1 MKALL
6 RCLKNFWFALA
17 LVWAIGVLACWFAL
31 PRWQLSTE
39 QVYVAMTLFSAMCLL
54 AVVLRQ
60 YRRIRAEQ
68 NIESLVQ
75 LEVDRSLGAEGEFR
89 DQHVLRERL
98 KHAIAMLRSAR
109 SAGGGGA
116 SALSDLPWYL
126 VIGMSASGKTS
137 LLTRS
142 GLSASI
148 AGAQASGFDSGTQHC
163 DWYFS
168 PEAVLI
174 DTAGRYLHDD
184 ASASEFA
191 SFLKLLRKQRSK
203 PAVNGLV
210 LVVSLP
216 EIICATVAE
225 REAMAA
231 RLVSRIDEYSECLG
245 VNPPLYLMLSKTDL
259 LPGFNQA
266 FDGLD
271 NAQRQQPLGMT
282 FPLAD
287 VRNKGL
293 RSVAETSFAQLLA
306 SVREQ
311 VDRQV
316 IAGGNT
322 ANVEL
327 LQFPSYFAEL
337 SSVLGGFLEQFER
350 TADGRTPPIVRG
362 VYFTSALQTDEQLPP
377 VYEEALGAHYA
388 LQASERPTPNKTVT
402 KIGDKSFFITETF
415 RHVVFPDRNLSLY
428 YSRQGRTRALTPAL
442 AGAAAL
448 AGVALLAWE
457 GVSFQNNRQVLATL
471 SGELSELE
479 QAPDR
484 AERLASG
491 QAMEQLRHYLGQF
504 EGYDIQGVPL
514 ALGAGL
520 YSGAELLS
528 PLRQAY
534 VQQLRTQA
542 LEPIGKQLQVQL
554 RALNQFAET
563 VDRTP
568 LADAGKRRTPKAQ
581 RTDAAPGEDVKVF
594 RAPTAAVLTSSVP
607 RSGAQLAGRVQA
619 AASDAGQDGRR
630 RALDALREKARS
642 VSSADPSEDT
652 ALTAG
657 LSLSEDSLG
666 RLSEQ
671 QVASVIEAYSAL
683 KLYLILTHPNEH
695 PDADFVAAELPHAW
709 TLAARAQGRDV
720 DPALVEANSALYV
733 RYLQQGTAPALR
745 RNEQLVSDARQSLR
759 SFMIASSLVDREYLR
774 LQLESGR
781 QYPNLT
787 LADMVPAN
795 SRSLLFSAEAVPA
808 FYTRQ
813 GWEEYVQPELI
824 KLLSGDLRN
833 DSDWVL
839 DGEGGNGLVQKAN
852 FMREL
857 LARYKADYAEAW
869 FNLLEGVGVR
879 HFTDMA
885 NANERLAVL
894 SDVQNSPVKSLLAA
908 VHHNTD
914 WDLPKQ
920 ASASA
925 VGATEDSFW
934 GSIKGAFSSQGAVAE
949 NAAAR
954 LPRVDDGSLA
964 KRFEPVSRLFAA
976 QNAEGADSTVM
987 DRYLAALRKLKVR
1000 LSNIQR
1006 SQDVGKN
1013 SKLLISETLEGQP
1026 SEVTLVRNYVE
1037 TSVDTSAGK
1046 LSGALL
1052 RLFNSP
1058 LQYTWETLRD
1068 PAGQQI
1074 AKAWAQ
1080 DVARPWQQVMAHR
1093 YPIVADSNNEASVK
1107 DLQRFVDP
1115 ENGLLPAFKRNEIG
1129 NLAGGEGLGM
1139 GTGNG
1144 ANPLVNAKMVDSID
1158 KASSVGQVIASLSDR
1173 ENGFEIMLE
1182 PSARYTDIIFTL
1194 DGQEQHY
1201 RNGRTSWN
1209 RFAWP
1214 GSSNAP
1220 GARLD
1225 VVTLEGQRITVFDYP
1240 GRWGLLKMNDSARVS
1255 DLDTVQ
1261 QRFTWQ
1267 SVAGPV
1273 SLVVRNYGG
1282 VKMTDLAQ
1290 VKALSAL
1297 NNSVRVN

>member
-17 LVWAIGVLACWFAL
+17 LVWAIGLLSCWFAL
-31 PRWQLSTE
+31 PRLQFTPE
-39 QVYVAMTLFSAMCLL
+39 QVYVAMTLFSAVCLL
-54 AVVLRQ
+54 LIVLRQ

-126 VIGMSASGKTS
+126 VMGMSASGKTS

-148 AGAQASGFDSGTQHC
+148 AGAQASGLDSGTQHC

-174 DTAGRYLHDD
+174 DTAGRYLRDD
-184 ASASEFA
+184 ASANEFA

-216 EIICATVAE
+216 EIICATVTE
-225 REAMAA
+225 REALAA

-245 VNPPLYLMLSKTDL
+245 VNPPLYLVLSKTDL
-259 LPGFNQA
+259 LPGFNQT
-266 FDGLD
+266 FEGLD
-271 NAQRQQPLGMT
+271 NVQRQQPLGMT
-282 FPLAD
+282 FPLAE
-287 VRNKGL
+287 VRNRGL
-293 RSVAETSFAQLLA
+293 RSVAEARFAQLLG
-306 SVREQ
+306 SVREH
-311 VDRQV
+311 VDHQL

-377 VYEEALGAHYA
+377 VYEDALGAHYA
-388 LQASERPTPNKTVT
+388 LQASERPPSNKSTN

-415 RHVVFPDRNLSLY
+415 RQVVFPDRNLSLY
-428 YSRQGRTRALTPAL
+428 YSRKGRTRAITPAL

-457 GVSFQNNRQVLATL
+457 GVSFHNNRQVLA
-471 SGELSELE
+471 SIGSELSELE
-479 QAPDR
+479 QAPDQ

-504 EGYDIQGVPL
+504 EGYDSEGVPL

-534 VQQLRTQA
+534 LQQLRTQA
-542 LEPIGKQLQVQL
+542 LEPIGKQMQVQL

-568 LADAGKRRTPKAQ
+568 LADTGKRRASKAQ
-581 RTDAAPGEDVKVF
+581 AADAAPGKGVKVF
-594 RAPTAAVLTSSVP
+594 KAPAAAALTTQVP
-607 RSGAQLAGRVQA
+607 RSGAQLAGQVQA
-619 AASDAGQDGRR
+619 AAEAGQDGRR
-630 RALDALREKARS
+630 RALDALHEKARS

-683 KLYLILTHPNEH
+683 KLYLILTRPQEH
-695 PDADFVAAELPHAW
+695 PDADFVAAELPRAW
-709 TLAARAQGRDV
+709 AQAAQAQGHEA

-787 LADMVPAN
+787 LADMVPASGRN
-795 SRSLLFSAEAVPA
+795 QLFSAEAVPA

-869 FNLLEGVGVR
+869 LNLLEGVGVR

-908 VHHNTD
+908 VNHNTD
-914 WDLPKQ
+914 WDQPTQ
-920 ASASA
+920 ASTTSASA
-925 VGATEDSFW
+925 AEDSFW
-934 GSIKGAFSSQGAVAE
+934 GSIKGAFSSQGATVE
-949 NAAAR
+949 NVVTQ
-954 LPRVDDGSLA
+954 LPRVGDGSLA

-1115 ENGLLPAFKRNEIG
+1115 ESGLLPAFKRNEIG

-1139 GTGNG
+1139 GTGKSNS
-1144 ANPLVNAKMVDSID
+1144 PLVNTKMVDSID

-1214 GSSNAP
+1214 GSNSSP

-1225 VVTLEGQRITVFDYP
+1225 VVTLEGQRINVFDYP
-1240 GRWGLLKMNDSARVS
+1240 GRWGLLKMNDSARVI

-1290 VKALSAL
+1290 VKALSVL
-1297 NNSVRVN
+1297 NDSARVN

>member
-17 LVWAIGVLACWFAL
+17 LVWSIGLLACWFAL
-31 PRWQLSTE
+31 PRWQFTPE
-39 QVYVAMTLFSAMCLL
+39 QVYVAMTLFSAVCLL
-54 AVVLRQ
+54 LIVLRQ

-174 DTAGRYLHDD
+174 DTAGRYLRDD

-259 LPGFNQA
+259 LPGFSQA
-266 FDGLD
+266 FEGLD

-282 FPLAD
+282 FPLAE
-287 VRNKGL
+287 VRHKGL
-293 RSVAETSFAQLLA
+293 RSVAEARFAQLLG
-306 SVREQ
+306 SLREH
-311 VDRQV
+311 VEHQV
-316 IAGGNT
+316 IAAGNT

-388 LQASERPTPNKTVT
+388 LQASERPASGKPAS

-415 RHVVFPDRNLSLY
+415 RQVVFPDRNLSLY

-457 GVSFQNNRQVLATL
+457 GVSFHNNRQVLATI

-479 QAPDR
+479 QAPDQ

-504 EGYDIQGVPL
+504 EGYDSEGVPL

-534 VQQLRTQA
+534 LQQLRTQA

-568 LADAGKRRTPKAQ
+568 LADTGKRRAAKAA
-581 RTDAAPGEDVKVF
+581 DAAPGKDIKVF
-594 RAPTAAVLTSSVP
+594 KAPTAAALTTNVP
-607 RSGAQLAGRVQA
+607 RSGAQLAGQVQA
-619 AASDAGQDGRR
+619 AASEAGQDGRR
-630 RALDALREKARS
+630 RALDALHEKARS

-683 KLYLILTHPNEH
+683 KLYLILTRPQEH
-695 PDADFVAAELPHAW
+695 PDADFVAAELPRAW
-709 TLAARAQGRDV
+709 AQAAQAQGHDI
-720 DPALVEANSALYV
+720 DPVLVEANSALYV

-787 LADMVPAN
+787 LADMVPAT
-795 SRSLLFSAEAVPA
+795 SRNQLFSAEAVPA

-908 VHHNTD
+908 VNHNTD

-920 ASASA
+920 AAASTASA
-925 VGATEDSFW
+925 AEDSFW
-934 GSIKGAFSSQGAVAE
+934 ASVKGAFSSQGAAVENVVAQ
-949 NAAAR
+949 
-954 LPRVDDGSLA
+954 LPRVNDGSLA

-1093 YPIVADSNNEASVK
+1093 YPIVADSKNEASVK

-1115 ENGLLPAFKRNEIG
+1115 ESGLLPAFKRNEIG

-1139 GTGNG
+1139 GTGNSTS
-1144 ANPLVNAKMVDSID
+1144 PLVNTKMVDSID

-1214 GSSNAP
+1214 GSNNAP

-1290 VKALSAL
+1290 VKALSVL
-1297 NNSVRVN
+1297 NDSARVN

>member
-17 LVWAIGVLACWFAL
+17 LVWAIGLLACWFAL
-31 PRWQLSTE
+31 PRWQVSRE
-39 QVYVAMTLFSAMCLL
+39 QVYVAMTLFSAVCLL
-54 AVVLRQ
+54 LVVLRQ

-68 NIESLVQ
+68 NIENLVQ
-75 LEVDRSLGAEGEFR
+75 LEVDRSLGSEGEFR

-174 DTAGRYLHDD
+174 DTAGRYLRDD

-225 REAMAA
+225 REAIAA
-231 RLVSRIDEYSECLG
+231 RLVNRIDEYSECLG

-266 FDGLD
+266 FEGLD
-271 NAQRQQPLGMT
+271 NNQRQQPLGMT

-287 VRNKGL
+287 VRSKGL
-293 RSVAETSFAQLLA
+293 RTVAEERFNQLLA
-306 SVREQ
+306 SVREH
-311 VDRQV
+311 VDAQL
-316 IAGGNT
+316 IGAGNT

-327 LQFPSYFAEL
+327 LQFPNYFAEL
-337 SSVLGGFLEQFER
+337 STVLGGFLEQFER
-350 TADGRTPPIVRG
+350 NADGRTPPIVRG

-377 VYEEALGAHYA
+377 VYEDALGAHYA
-388 LQASERPTPNKTVT
+388 LQASDRPAAGTPAHKV
-402 KIGDKSFFITETF
+402 GDKSYFITGTF
-415 RHVVFPDRNLSLY
+415 RNVVFPDRNLSLY

-442 AGAAAL
+442 AAAAAL

-457 GVSFQNNRQVLATL
+457 GVSFHNNRQVLA
-471 SGELSELE
+471 SIAGELSELE
-479 QAPDR
+479 QAPDQ

-491 QAMEQLRHYLGQF
+491 QAMEQLRRYLGEF
-504 EGYDIQGVPL
+504 EGYDSQGVPL

-520 YSGAELLS
+520 YSGNDLLS

-534 VQQLRTQA
+534 LQQLRTQA
-542 LEPIGKQLQVQL
+542 LEPVGKQLQVQL
-554 RALNQFAET
+554 RALKQFAET
-563 VDRTP
+563 VERTP
-568 LADAGKRRTPKAQ
+568 LAVPGKRPTAKQTAVN
-581 RTDAAPGEDVKVF
+581 AAPAKSVKVF
-594 RAPTAAVLTSSVP
+594 KAPASAPLVTGVAGTGTQTLGQLQSAAS
-607 RSGAQLAGRVQA
+607 QAGRE
-619 AASDAGQDGRR
+619 GRR
-630 RALDALREKARS
+630 RALDALQDKARS
-642 VSSADPSEDT
+642 VSSADSSEDT

-671 QVASVIEAYSAL
+671 QIASVIEAYSAL
-683 KLYLILTHPNEH
+683 KLYLILTHPQAH
-695 PDADFVAAELPHAW
+695 PDVDFVATELPRAW
-709 TLAARAQGRDV
+709 AQAAQAQGLDIS
-720 DPALVEANSALYV
+720 PELIAANSATYV
-733 RYLQQGTAPALR
+733 RYLEQGSAPALR
-745 RNEQLVSDARQSLR
+745 RNEQLVTDARQSLR

-781 QYPNLT
+781 QYPALT

-795 SRSLLFSAEAVPA
+795 SRNQLFSAESVPA

-813 GWEEYVQPELI
+813 GWEEFVQPELI
-824 KLLSGDLRN
+824 KLLSGELRN

-857 LARYKADYAEAW
+857 LARYKSDYAEAW
-869 FNLLEGVGVR
+869 FTLLQGVGVR

-885 NANERLAVL
+885 NASERLTVL

-908 VHHNTD
+908 VNHNTD

-920 ASASA
+920 ASTSPTSA
-925 VGATEDSFW
+925 VDDSFW
-934 GSIKGAFSSQGAVAE
+934 SSIKGVFAGQGAQGAAIVAK
-949 NAAAR
+949 
-954 LPRVDDGSLA
+954 LPRVDDASLA
-964 KRFEPVSRLFAA
+964 KRFEPVSRLFAT

-1037 TSVDTSAGK
+1037 TSVDTSAGS
-1046 LSGALL
+1046 LSDSLL

-1080 DVARPWQQVMAHR
+1080 DIARPWQQVMAHR
-1093 YPIVADSNNEASVK
+1093 YPIVASSNNEASVK

-1115 ENGLLPAFKRNEIG
+1115 ESGLLPAFKRNEIG

-1139 GTGNG
+1139 GTGNSSS
-1144 ANPLVNAKMVDSID
+1144 PLVNTKMVDSID

-1214 GSSNAP
+1214 GSNNAP

-1240 GRWGLLKMNDSARVS
+1240 GRWGLLKMNDSARVN
-1255 DLDTVQ
+1255 DLDTIQ

-1290 VKALSAL
+1290 VKALSVL
-1297 NNSVRVN
+1297 NDSARVN

>member
-17 LVWAIGVLACWFAL
+17 LGWVIGLLACWFAL
-31 PRWQLSTE
+31 PRWQVAQE
-39 QVYVAMTLFSAMCLL
+39 QVYVAMTLFSAVCLL
-54 AVVLRQ
+54 LVVLRQ

-68 NIESLVQ
+68 NIEHLVQ
-75 LEVDRSLGAEGEFR
+75 LEVDRSLGSEGEFR

-142 GLSASI
+142 GLQASI

-163 DWYFS
+163 DWSFS

-174 DTAGRYLHDD
+174 DTAGRYLRDD

-191 SFLKLLRKQRSK
+191 AFLKLLRKQRSK

-216 EIICATVAE
+216 EIICATLAE
-225 REAMAA
+225 REAIAA

-266 FDGLD
+266 FADLD
-271 NAQRQQPLGMT
+271 NTQRQQPLGMT
-282 FPLAD
+282 FPLAE
-287 VRNKGL
+287 VRSKGL
-293 RSVAETSFAQLLA
+293 RAVTEARFSQLLG
-306 SVREQ
+306 SVREH
-311 VDRQV
+311 VDSQL
-316 IAGGNT
+316 IGGGNT
-322 ANVEL
+322 ADVEL
-327 LQFPSYFAEL
+327 LQFPNYFAEL
-337 SSVLGGFLEQFER
+337 STVLGGFLEQFER
-350 TADGRTPPIVRG
+350 TANGRTPPIVRG

-377 VYEEALGAHYA
+377 VYEDALGAHYA
-388 LQASERPTPNKTVT
+388 LQANERPAVGQPAH
-402 KIGDKSFFITETF
+402 KIGDKSYFITGTF
-415 RHVVFPDRNLSLY
+415 REVVFPDRNLSLY

-457 GVSFQNNRQVLATL
+457 GVSFQNNREVLGNIG
-471 SGELSELE
+471 GELSELE
-479 QAPDR
+479 QAPDQ

-491 QAMEQLRHYLGQF
+491 QAMEQLRRYLGEF
-504 EGYDIQGVPL
+504 EGYDTQGVPL

-520 YSGAELLS
+520 YSGADLLG

-534 VQQLRTQA
+534 LQQLRTQA
-542 LEPIGKQLQVQL
+542 LDPIGKQLQVQL
-554 RALNQFAET
+554 RELNQFAET

-568 LADAGKRRTPKAQ
+568 LADTGKRRTAKA
-581 RTDAAPGEDVKVF
+581 TASNAAPAKGVKVF
-594 RAPTAAVLTSSVP
+594 KAP
-607 RSGAQLAGRVQA
+607 QA
-619 AASDAGQDGRR
+619 AELVTRVAGNGTPSLGQEGRR
-630 RALDALREKARS
+630 RALDALQDKARS
-642 VSSADPSEDT
+642 ESSADSSEDT

-671 QVASVIEAYSAL
+671 QIASVIEAYSAL
-683 KLYLILTHPNEH
+683 KLYLILSNPQAH
-695 PDADFVAAELPHAW
+695 PDADFVATELPRAW
-709 TLAARAQGRDV
+709 AQAAQAQGLDIS
-720 DPALVEANSALYV
+720 PELIAANSAVYV

-745 RNEQLVSDARQSLR
+745 RNEQLVTDARQSLR

-781 QYPNLT
+781 QYPALT
-787 LADMVPAN
+787 LADMVPAS
-795 SRSLLFSAEAVPA
+795 SRNQLFSAESVPA

-813 GWEEYVQPELI
+813 GWESFVQPELI
-824 KLLSGDLRN
+824 KLLSGELRN

-869 FNLLEGVGVR
+869 YTLLQGVGVR

-885 NANERLAVL
+885 NASERLTVL

-908 VHHNTD
+908 VNHNTD

-920 ASASA
+920 AAASPA
-925 VGATEDSFW
+925 NTVEDSFW
-934 GSIKGAFSSQGAVAE
+934 SSIKGVFASQGVA
-949 NAAAR
+949 ADAIVAK

-1026 SEVTLVRNYVE
+1026 SEVTLVRNYIE
-1037 TSVDTSAGK
+1037 TSVDTSAGS
-1046 LSGALL
+1046 LSVSLL

-1080 DVARPWQQVMAHR
+1080 DIARPWQQVMAHR
-1093 YPIVADSNNEASVK
+1093 YPIVASSDNEASVK

-1115 ENGLLPAFKRNEIG
+1115 DSGLLPAFKRNEIG

-1139 GTGNG
+1139 GSGND
-1144 ANPLVNAKMVDSID
+1144 ASPLVNARMVASID

-1214 GSSNAP
+1214 GSNNAP

-1255 DLDTVQ
+1255 DLDTIQ

-1267 SVAGPV
+1267 SAAGPV

-1290 VKALSAL
+1290 VKALSVL
-1297 NNSVRVN
+1297 NDSARVN